1 MGVQIYIFFF
11 LYNKYIKILRNFLFR
26 KLPIMKKNTIKSAS
40 EEELS
45 KVVGK
50 EKARKILESER
61 FK

>member
-1 MGVQIYIFFF
+1 
-11 LYNKYIKILRNFLFR
+11 
-26 KLPIMKKNTIKSAS
+26 MKKNTIKSAS